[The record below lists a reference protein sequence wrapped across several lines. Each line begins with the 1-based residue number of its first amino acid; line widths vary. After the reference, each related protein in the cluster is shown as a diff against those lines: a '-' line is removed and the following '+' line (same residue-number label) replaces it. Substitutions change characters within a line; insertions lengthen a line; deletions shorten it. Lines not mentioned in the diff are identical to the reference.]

1 MKEYKIGMVAAEFNF
16 EVTSL
21 MIERAKAEAEF
32 LGVKIVKTILV
43 PGVFEIPMAVKKM
56 LESDDIDAVITL
68 GAVITGETKH
78 DEVVVAQSS
87 RKIMDLG
94 LEYNKPV
101 GFGITGP
108 GMTEL
113 QAMDRIEKGRE
124 VVDAVVK
131 MLQRLDY
138 SHLRRLAVADSVL
151 QDLYD
156 GGHGDAGLDGDPD
169 AALAGNV
176 ALLDHVRGGVLG
188 HLGGPALPPGGGVH
202 PSAGLAV
209 GASQRDLRRAGEPC
223 VSARHAGVGG
233 GLALPMVGPAVGAPD
248 RVVGVADP
256 NMAATAAYLLSA
268 LRRIHAVHPS
278 GLCIQQWI

>member
-1 MKEYKIGMVAAEFNF
+1 MVAAEFNF

-32 LGVKIVKTILV
+32 LGVKITKTILV
-43 PGVFEIPMAVKKM
+43 PGVFEIPMAVKNM
-56 LESDDIDAVITL
+56 LEKDDIDAVITL

-124 VVDAVVK
+124 VSRGNPGVPPIFHV
-131 MLQRLDY
+131 L
-138 SHLRRLAVADSVL
+138 SHGFR
-151 QDLYD
+151 D
-156 GGHGDAGLDGDPD
+156 GIGRMITSDPD
-169 AALAGNV
+169 S
-176 ALLDHVRGGVLG
+176 RTI
-188 HLGGPALPPGGGVH
+188 PWQTT
-202 PSAGLAV
+202 S
-209 GASQRDLRRAGEPC
+209 R
-223 VSARHAGVGG
+223 
-233 GLALPMVGPAVGAPD
+233 
-248 RVVGVADP
+248 
-256 NMAATAAYLLSA
+256 
-268 LRRIHAVHPS
+268 
-278 GLCIQQWI
+278 